1 MGLAATAARPISSA
15 ELGSRC
21 VGLAFVSSIVI
32 VLSTARFGEE
42 TLKPYG
48 DGRARRFAWR
58 PELGPTVRHLK
69 ELDLI

>member
-1 MGLAATAARPISSA
+1 LITIILPAAR
-15 ELGSRC
+15 LGW
-21 VGLAFVSSIVI
+21 
-32 VLSTARFGEE
+32 E